1 MVFQLLRWASD
12 ESHQSYLPFSNPK
25 KFLVIHRLF
34 LSKYSESISHQILLK
49 TEYSTPCSRESHLI
63 EGTPPL
69 FFAHLFYDSLHLL
82 HLTRP
87 ATVLGQYRKEYIPSM
102 TGKHNF
108 KKSYLGNKTKH
119 SSQAFC
125 MYSRKKALTKKIEAN
140 KQWPPYWYSAS
151 SACSK

>member
-1 MVFQLLRWASD
+1 M
-12 ESHQSYLPFSNPK
+12 
-25 KFLVIHRLF
+25 
-34 LSKYSESISHQILLK
+34 
-49 TEYSTPCSRESHLI
+49 PCLRESHLV

-69 FFAHLFYDSLHLL
+69 FLAHLFFDSLHLL

-102 TGKHNF
+102 TGKHNL

-125 MYSRKKALTKKIEAN
+125 MYSRKKALTKKLKQINNGLHTGTVLQVLVLN